1 MERHQRITAHQ
12 DDDDEDHTIVF
23 SSELW
28 DHDAYC
34 PPDLH
39 GGGTPLAM
47 VIVYVIDD
55 DGDLPSLSI
64 EDATVE

>member
-1 MERHQRITAHQ
+1 M
-12 DDDDEDHTIVF
+12 
-23 SSELW
+23 W
-28 DHDAYC
+28 DHDTYC

-64 EDATVE
+64 EDADRGRGWPGPNSS